1 MLIFVNLVSLVN
13 NMETLLTNPDFLK
26 SVLETMSDGLMV
38 IDKDSTIRFF
48 NRAAEEITG
57 YRRKDVIGQKCAM
70 IDGNVCSYLRESGNK
85 RRCTLFEKGSMTGA
99 RCHLRAR
106 DGREI
111 HLLKNAV
118 LLKNSAG
125 EVIGAVEVMTNVTS
139 LDMKDLEIEKL
150 KSELKNEYGFMG
162 LLGTSPPMQ
171 KLFEQIQNAA
181 ASEAPVLISGE
192 SGTGKEL
199 IAEAIHKLSRRS
211 KGPCVK
217 VNCAALN
224 EFLLESELFGHVRG
238 AFTGAIKDRR
248 GRFEVANSGSI
259 FLDEIGDMPA
269 SMQVKLLR
277 VIQEKE
283 LEKVGDHRTVSV
295 NVRLITATN
304 HDLSGLMESG
314 AFRED
319 LFYRIN
325 VIPIQTP
332 PLRERSEDL
341 PVLVS
346 HLLERINLVNRKRI
360 ENVSPSA
367 MKAFEAYHWP
377 GNVRQLINALE
388 YAAITCKGD
397 TIGLQDL
404 PEYLLSKGRTDNAGP
419 IPLKQHR
426 DKDRIIAVL
435 AKHNGN
441 RSLAARHLGVSRVTL
456 WKMIK
461 ELKIDGI

>member
-1 MLIFVNLVSLVN
+1 MLNFVNFSVIINDMDSL
-13 NMETLLTNPDFLK
+13 LSNPEFLK
-26 SVLETMSDGLMV
+26 SVIETMSDGLMV
-38 IDKDSTIRFF
+38 IDKNSTILLF

-57 YRRKDVIGQKCAM
+57 YRREDIIGKQCSM
-70 IDGNVCSYLRESGNK
+70 IDDNSCSYKKQVGENK
-85 RRCTLFEKGSMTGA
+85 KCTLFESGTMSGT
-99 RCHLRAR
+99 RCHLRGR
-106 DGREI
+106 DGREV

-118 LLKNSAG
+118 LLRSSLG

-150 KSELKNEYGFMG
+150 KNALKQEYGFMG

-171 KLFEQIQNAA
+171 LLYEQIQNAA
-181 ASEAPVLISGE
+181 SSEAPVLISGE

-199 IAEAIHKLSRRS
+199 VAQAIHKLSRRS
-211 KGPCVK
+211 KGPFIK

-238 AFTGAIKDRR
+238 AFTGAIKDRK
-248 GRFEVANSGSI
+248 GRFEVAQSGSI
-259 FLDEIGDMPA
+259 FLDEIGDMPP

-283 LEKVGDHRTVSV
+283 LEKVGDHRTVTV

-304 HDLSGLMESG
+304 HDLAQLMDSGS
-314 AFRED
+314 FRED

-325 VIPIQTP
+325 VIPIRTP
-332 PLRERSEDL
+332 ALRERTEDL

-346 HLLERINLVNRKRI
+346 NLLERIGMVNRKRI
-360 ENVSPSA
+360 ERLSPAA
-367 MKAFEAYHWP
+367 MEAIESYEWP

-397 TIGLQDL
+397 TINPSDL
-404 PEYLLSKGRTDNAGP
+404 PEYLFKRVPSPRNAMQT
-419 IPLKQHR
+419 KHHR
-426 DKDRIIAVL
+426 DRDYVIAAL
-435 AKHNGN
+435 GKFSGN
-441 RSLAARHLGVSRVTL
+441 RTLAARHLGVSRVTL
-456 WKMIK
+456 WKIIK
-461 ELKIDGI
+461 ELNIENV

>member
-1 MLIFVNLVSLVN
+1 LID
-13 NMETLLTNPDFLK
+13 NMEALLSNPEFLK

-38 IDKDSTIRFF
+38 IDKDSTVRFF

-57 YRRKDVIGQKCAM
+57 YRRKDIIGHKCAL
-70 IDGNVCSYLRESGNK
+70 IDGNVCSYLKESGGIRK
-85 RRCTLFEKGSMTGA
+85 CTLFETGSMTGA
-99 RCHLRAR
+99 RCHLRAK

-111 HLLKNAV
+111 HLLKSAV

-139 LDMKDLEIEKL
+139 LDMKDLEIERL

-162 LLGTSPPMQ
+162 LLGSSPSMQ
-171 KLFEQIQNAA
+171 RLFEQIQNAA
-181 ASEAPVLISGE
+181 GSEAPVLISGE

-211 KGPCVK
+211 KGPFVK

-248 GRFEVANSGSI
+248 GRFEVANNGSI

-283 LEKVGDHRTVSV
+283 LEKVGDHHTVSV

-304 HDLSGLMESG
+304 HDLPALMESG
-314 AFRED
+314 GFRED

-332 PLRERSEDL
+332 PLRERPEDL
-341 PVLVS
+341 PALVS
-346 HLLERINLVNRKRI
+346 HLLERINLVNRRRI
-360 ENVSPSA
+360 HSVSPAA
-367 MKAFEAYHWP
+367 MEAIETYHWP

-388 YAAITCKGD
+388 YAAITSRGD
-397 TIGLQDL
+397 IIALADL
-404 PEYLLSKGRTDNAGP
+404 PEYLLKKGNPEFVRALP
-419 IPLKQHR
+419 VKQHLGR
-426 DKDRIIAVL
+426 ERIIAAL
-435 AKHNGN
+435 SKFNGN
-441 RSLAARHLGVSRVTL
+441 RSLASRHLGISRVTL
-456 WKMIK
+456 WKIIK
-461 ELKIDGI
+461 ELKIEDV